1 MTGEDENVDFEG
13 ALSRL
18 EALVGELERGEISLE
33 DSLRTFEEGVHLVRL
48 CSERLK
54 SAELR
59 VRQLEEGTDGVV
71 ESAVD
76 VQEDR

>member
-1 MTGEDENVDFEG
+1 MADGEEVDFEG

-18 EALVGELERGEISLE
+18 ETLVGELEGGELSLE
-33 DSLRTFEEGVHLVRL
+33 DSLRTFEEGVRLVRL

-59 VRQLEEGTDGVV
+59 IRQLEEGTDGVG
-71 ESAVD
+71 ERSLD
-76 VQEDR
+76 LREDG

>member
-1 MTGEDENVDFEG
+1 MADGEEVDFEG

-18 EALVGELERGEISLE
+18 ETLVGELEAGELSLE
-33 DSLRTFEEGVHLVRL
+33 DSLRTFEEGVRLVRL

-59 VRQLEEGTDGVV
+59 IHQLEEGTDGVG
-71 ESAVD
+71 ERSLHI
-76 VQEDR
+76 QEDE